1 MTVVSVWAL
10 QPVTG
15 LADSSSIAVDRQAY
29 VSDQG
34 VDAYQAK
41 TTAFGGTGPD
51 SVDIHVGA
59 SGGQSTYHSFVH
71 LELEAIP
78 GAATVQQLTLT
89 LHPTTDPPYAPAENL
104 NTGQAVRD
112 AYPLKTERAGKFDPP
127 TAPPAG
133 PPGPAGLRNTKAP

>member
-51 SVDIHVGA
+51 MVDFHVGA

-78 GAATVQQLTLT
+78 GDATIQQLMVT
-89 LHPTTDPPYAPAENL
+89 LHPTTDPQYAPAENV
-104 NTGQAVRD
+104 NASQAVLH
-112 AYPLKTERAGKFDPP
+112 AYPLTTELAAPFD
-127 TAPPAG
+127 
-133 PPGPAGLRNTKAP
+133 